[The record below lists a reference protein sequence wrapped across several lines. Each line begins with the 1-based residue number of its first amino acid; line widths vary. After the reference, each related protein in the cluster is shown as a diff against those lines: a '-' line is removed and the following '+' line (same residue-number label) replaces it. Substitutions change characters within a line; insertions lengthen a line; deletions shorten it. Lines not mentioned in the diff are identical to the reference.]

1 MRVKNDKQINKMY
14 DEINKKDLIYDT
26 IDRSLLCDILDK
38 MIEIADF
45 HYENNYTDIMKNSKT
60 RNIYENNLLCYRIRN
75 NKIMNEPS
83 SRDTVLSI
91 LSAVHKFVD
100 CYENEPD
107 KLFSDSIFSNTVGL
121 CSNFKWKNKLVS
133 QKMENY
139 YKCLGIPDGQP
150 FTSKYYF
157 FNDGTLT
164 DKINKF
170 LSFEFNGKFS
180 WFSPKNH
187 L

>member
-1 MRVKNDKQINKMY
+1 MAFLRGKTDEQLNKMY
-14 DEINKKDLIYDT
+14 DEINKNDLIYDT

-45 HYENNYTDIMKNSKT
+45 YWGNYYPDIMKNSRS
-60 RNIYENNLLCYRIRN
+60 RNTYENNLLCYRIRN
-75 NKIMNEPS
+75 NKKNNEPT
-83 SRDTVLSI
+83 SRNTVLSI
-91 LSAVHKFVD
+91 LSVVHAFVD
-100 CYENEPD
+100 CYENTPD

-121 CSNFKWKNKLVS
+121 CAVFTWKNELVS

-150 FTSKYYF
+150 FTPKYYF

-164 DKINKF
+164 DKINRF
-170 LSFEFNGKFS
+170 FDIEL
-180 WFSPKNH
+180 
-187 L
+187 